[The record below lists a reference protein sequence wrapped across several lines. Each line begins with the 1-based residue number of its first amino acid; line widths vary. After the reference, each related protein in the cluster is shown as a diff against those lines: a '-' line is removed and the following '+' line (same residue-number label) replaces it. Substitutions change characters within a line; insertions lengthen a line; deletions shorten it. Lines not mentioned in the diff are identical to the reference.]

1 MDPHLIFD
9 NLLQPPILFFALGM
23 LAVAVRSD
31 LAIPDALAR
40 LFSLYLL
47 LSIGFKGGVKLAE
60 SGLSMDAV
68 KAVAAGLAMSAIVPV
83 YTFFIFRRMVSTPN
97 AAAIAAAYGSISAV
111 TFLTAM
117 TFLIRQDVAFG
128 GYMVAVVALM
138 ESPAIII
145 GVMLYRRF
153 GAEADPAMRKREL
166 VRESLTNS
174 SVFLLLGS
182 MLIGVLS
189 GSRGWEAM
197 EPFTDNLFQG
207 MLCFFLLE
215 MGIRSA
221 RQLEEIRRAGLPLG
235 IAAVALPL
243 INGLLGLLLARAL
256 NMNQGDAIL
265 FCILA
270 GSASY
275 IAVPAAMR
283 HAIPDAN
290 PGLYVSMALAI
301 TFPFNIAIGIP
312 LYTYLVGLLW
322 GGL

>member
-1 MDPHLIFD
+1 MDFQLVID

-23 LAVAVRSD
+23 VAVAVKSD
-31 LAIPDALAR
+31 LEIPKTLTK

-60 SGLSMDAV
+60 SGMSMAAV
-68 KAVAAGLAMSAIVPV
+68 QAVLAGLFISAAVPV
-83 YTFFIFRRMVSTPN
+83 YTFFLFRKMVSVPN
-97 AAAIAAAYGSISAV
+97 AAAIAATYGSVSAV

-117 TFLIRQDVAFG
+117 TFLIRLEVPFG
-128 GYMVAVVALM
+128 GYMVAVMALM
-138 ESPAIII
+138 ESPAIIL
-145 GVMLYRRF
+145 GVILARKF
-153 GAEADPAMRKREL
+153 GTGHAPGVRKRVL

-182 MLIGVLS
+182 MVIGMLS

-197 EPFTDNLFQG
+197 APFAGNLFQG

-215 MGIRSA
+215 IGIMSA
-221 RQLEEIRRAGLPLG
+221 RQLDEIRRAGIKIVISAVVLPLFNG
-235 IAAVALPL
+235 MIGLVIAYL
-243 INGLLGLLLARAL
+243 IG
-256 NMNQGDAIL
+256 MSPGDAIL

-283 HAIPDAN
+283 HAVPDAN
-290 PGLYVSMALAI
+290 PGLYVSMALAV
-301 TFPFNIAIGIP
+301 TFPLNIAFGIP
-312 LYTYLVGLLW
+312 FYTWMVNVLW
-322 GGL
+322 G